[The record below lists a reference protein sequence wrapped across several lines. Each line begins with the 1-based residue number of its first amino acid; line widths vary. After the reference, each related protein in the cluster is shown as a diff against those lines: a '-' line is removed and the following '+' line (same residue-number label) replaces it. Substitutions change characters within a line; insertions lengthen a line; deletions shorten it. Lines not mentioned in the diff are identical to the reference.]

1 MPFQKLYLKRLN
13 PITTKIIQVTLK
25 KENGSFGI
33 VIRGGDHEL
42 LRKRRPFTVVYVNQ
56 QGPAYAEG
64 TIRKGD
70 RIRAING
77 SNLASTR
84 LPELQ
89 GLLYQQDKVRIF
101 QYFAHIYI
109 ARVYYPTSSN
119 LNTYQKY
126 FRKQYLQS
134 NMTSWFNLD
143 IPIQT
148 IMDQFL

>member
-1 MPFQKLYLKRLN
+1 MKLFVTRS
-13 PITTKIIQVTLK
+13 ITTKIIQVTLK

-42 LRKRRPFTVVYVNQ
+42 LRKRRPFTVVHVNQ

-89 GLLYQQDKVRIF
+89 GLLYQQDKVKKYKFFMMSINVDR
-101 QYFAHIYI
+101 YF
-109 ARVYYPTSSN
+109 P
-119 LNTYQKY
+119 
-126 FRKQYLQS
+126 
-134 NMTSWFNLD
+134 LD
-143 IPIQT
+143 T
-148 IMDQFL
+148 GT

>member
-1 MPFQKLYLKRLN
+1 MMKNNHTLSSNSFAPRS
-13 PITTKIIQVTLK
+13 ITTKIIQVTLK

-89 GLLYQQDKVRIF
+89 GLLYQQDKVK
-101 QYFAHIYI
+101 
-109 ARVYYPTSSN
+109 N
-119 LNTYQKY
+119 LKY
-126 FRKQYLQS
+126 FV
-134 NMTSWFNLD
+134 
-143 IPIQT
+143 
-148 IMDQFL
+148 

>member
-1 MPFQKLYLKRLN
+1 MKNNYTLSPNYFTPRS
-13 PITTKIIQVTLK
+13 ITTKIIQVTLK

-42 LRKRRPFTVVYVNQ
+42 LRKRRPFTVVHVNQ

-89 GLLYQQDKVRIF
+89 GLLYQQDKVK
-101 QYFAHIYI
+101 
-109 ARVYYPTSSN
+109 N
-119 LNTYQKY
+119 LKY
-126 FRKQYLQS
+126 FV
-134 NMTSWFNLD
+134 
-143 IPIQT
+143 
-148 IMDQFL
+148 

>member
-1 MPFQKLYLKRLN
+1 M
-13 PITTKIIQVTLK
+13 K

-42 LRKRRPFTVVYVNQ
+42 LRKRRPFTVVHVNQ

-89 GLLYQQDKVRIF
+89 GLLYQQDKVKIF
-101 QYFAHIYI
+101 RYFDYIYI
-109 ARVYYPTSSN
+109 AIAYSYPTSSN
-119 LNTYQKY
+119 LKY
-126 FRKQYLQS
+126 
-134 NMTSWFNLD
+134 
-143 IPIQT
+143 I
-148 IMDQFL
+148 

>member
-1 MPFQKLYLKRLN
+1 MRNELLSYKYHVMKNNHTLSSNSFAPRS
-13 PITTKIIQVTLK
+13 IITKIIQVTLK

-42 LRKRRPFTVVYVNQ
+42 LRKRRPFTVVHVNQ

-89 GLLYQQDKVRIF
+89 GLLYQQDKVKNFR
-101 QYFAHIYI
+101 YFAYIYI
-109 ARVYYPTSSN
+109 AIAY
-119 LNTYQKY
+119 
-126 FRKQYLQS
+126 
-134 NMTSWFNLD
+134 
-143 IPIQT
+143 PIQP
-148 IMDQFL
+148 